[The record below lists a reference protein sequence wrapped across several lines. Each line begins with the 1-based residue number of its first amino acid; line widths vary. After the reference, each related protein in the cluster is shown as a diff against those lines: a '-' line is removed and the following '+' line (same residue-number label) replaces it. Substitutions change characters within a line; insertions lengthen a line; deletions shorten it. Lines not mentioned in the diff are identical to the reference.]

1 MNNEKRS
8 EYFTRDGIM
17 GLLSDDEVARV
28 TTIEAA
34 ASLVPGDEY
43 IDLEQLDQG
52 VRMASAGTESI
63 PMGRVIARKAVK
75 SKTWSDIVEHLTSR
89 RIAPVD
95 SGESKRP
102 RQ

>member
-8 EYFTRDGIM
+8 EYFTRDGLM
-17 GLLSDDEVARV
+17 KLLSDDEIAKV
-28 TTIEAA
+28 TTTEAA
-34 ASLVPGDEY
+34 ASLAADDEY

-52 VRMASAGTESI
+52 VRTASAGMAPI
-63 PMGRVIARKAVK
+63 PMGRVVARKAVK
-75 SKTWSDIVEHLTSR
+75 STTWSEIVEHLASR

-102 RQ
+102 RH